1 MDAQPPCPDDLID
14 LERRLS
20 DWRPSAAELDADAAL
35 FAAGRASVRA
45 SVMQFVW
52 PAITASAAA
61 VALAL
66 GVQLAA
72 ERSERLAL
80 SQQLHLLNRTQPASE
95 VVPDP
100 PSSESLPPN
109 SFLAFHRVLDR
120 GLDAWPAA
128 STPSAPPEPASP
140 NPPVIRIGRR
150 DWSLDP

>member
-1 MDAQPPCPDDLID
+1 MDAQPPCPDDLSD

-20 DWRPSAAELDADAAL
+20 SWRPSAAGLDAGAVL

-45 SVMQFVW
+45 SALRFVW
-52 PAITASAAA
+52 PAITAVAAA
-61 VALAL
+61 IALAL

-80 SQQLHLLNRTQPASE
+80 AQQVHLLNRTQPAPA

-128 STPSAPPEPASP
+128 STPSAPQEPASP
-140 NPPVIRIGRR
+140 NPPVIRVGRR